1 MRIITAMIR
10 IKRKDVLF
18 YLAILVSFAL
28 VCLECYLSLDNA
40 ANVLLFI
47 TLFMIGITAII
58 FSEKKYF
65 IVFPIIIM
73 FFICG
78 LREPIFT
85 DDLQY
90 ARIFYS
96 LKGDFFNI
104 FKNQNEK
111 GFLFLN
117 YVISIFT
124 DEYKIAQIIFIG
136 ISFIFLYKGIIR
148 LQKIAHPSFIVMFY
162 FFVLL
167 FRFSGA
173 GLIRI
178 QMAVSIFIY
187 AVSYLNSD
195 IKRFILLIVI
205 ASFFHRSSLAA
216 LILLLPICFEKILRK
231 RKYTTLVLMAT
242 TILIFLFLDS
252 FISSLA
258 SFLGG
263 KYSSYVNITNFSLS
277 ILSVFYLFCF
287 IYVICINRFID
298 KENNSFYRLNI
309 YMFFVAIIFDLFFT
323 GKTAF
328 GRINFYFLCSYP
340 FLIGTI
346 WNNSKEKFPKYT
358 SVVLFLFY
366 IIAYFGGG
374 QLRDIYILDF
384 FERYEN
390 ILF

>member
-1 MRIITAMIR
+1 MIR
-10 IKRKDVLF
+10 LKRKDVLF
-18 YLAILVSFAL
+18 YLGILVSFAL
-28 VCLECYLSLDNA
+28 ICLVCYLSLDNA
-40 ANVLLFI
+40 VNVLLFI
-47 TLFMIGITAII
+47 TLFMVGITAMI
-58 FSEKKYF
+58 FSEKKYY

-96 LKGDFFNI
+96 LKGDFFNV

-124 DEYKIAQIIFIG
+124 DEYKIAQIVFIG
-136 ISFIFLYKGIIR
+136 ISFIFLYKGIVR
-148 LQKIAHPSFIVMFY
+148 LQEITQASFIVMFY

-187 AVSYLNSD
+187 AVSYINRN
-195 IKRFILLIVI
+195 IKRFILLIAI

-216 LILLLPICFEKILRK
+216 LILLLPICFEKFLRK
-231 RKYTTLVLMAT
+231 RKYTTLILMAI
-242 TILIFLFLDS
+242 TILIFLLLDP

-263 KYSSYVNITNFSLS
+263 KYSNYVNVTNFSLS
-277 ILSVFYLFCF
+277 ILSFFYLFCF
-287 IYVICINRFID
+287 MYVIYIKRFID
-298 KENNSFYRLNI
+298 QKNRGFYRLNI
-309 YMFFVAIIFDLFFT
+309 YMFFVAIVFDLFFT

-340 FLIGTI
+340 FLMGMI
-346 WNNSKEKFPKYT
+346 WKNTKEKFPKCT

-366 IIAYFGGG
+366 IIAYFGAG